1 MEVISVLIADDHG
14 LIREG
19 ISKVLSLDPD
29 IRVVGEACNGE
40 EAVKLAR
47 ELVPQVI
54 LMDLNMPKLSGL
66 EATRQILAELP
77 EIKVVALTV
86 CEEDQQIFEV
96 IKAGVAGYMLK
107 DVEADTLL
115 HTIKAVHQ
123 GERTIHPSLTS
134 RLLEEVERLNQIA
147 CAAEARDTINQVLT
161 NRELEILKQIALGHH
176 NREIAECLCI
186 SEKTVKNH
194 ISSIFRK
201 LEVDDR
207 TQAALYAL
215 KNRLVKL

>member
-1 MEVISVLIADDHG
+1 MEVISVLIADDHA

-19 ISKVLSLDPD
+19 IAKVLSLDSA
-29 IRVVGEACNGE
+29 IKVVGEASNGE
-40 EAVKLAR
+40 EAVQMAR
-47 ELVPQVI
+47 ELVPQVV

-66 EATRQILAELP
+66 EATRQILAETP
-77 EIKVVALTV
+77 DIKVVALTV

-107 DVEADTLL
+107 DVDADTLL
-115 HTIKAVHQ
+115 HTIKAVNQ

-134 RLLEEVERLNQIA
+134 RLLTEMERMNQEA
-147 CAAEARDTINQVLT
+147 CAAEFRETMNELLT

-176 NREIAECLCI
+176 NRDIADNLCI

-201 LEVDDR
+201 IQVDDR

-215 KNRLVKL
+215 KNKLVKI